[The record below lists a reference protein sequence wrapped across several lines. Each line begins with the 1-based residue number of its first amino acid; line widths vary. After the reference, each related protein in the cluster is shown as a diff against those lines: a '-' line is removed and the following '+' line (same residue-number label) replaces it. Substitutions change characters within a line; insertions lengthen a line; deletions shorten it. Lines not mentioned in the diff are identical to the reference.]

1 MTATDE
7 LRRMLFRAESENAK
21 LRGKL
26 VAAKHDLSLFSERIV
41 ELGAENAKLRELC
54 RNALVVLEN
63 NCSQCAYFYDCDILT
78 DCKCAAPK
86 KIRAEL
92 RELGIE
98 VDE

>member
-1 MTATDE
+1 MSITDE
-7 LRRMLFRAESENAK
+7 LRDRAQDLQSEN
-21 LRGKL
+21 
-26 VAAKHDLSLFSERIV
+26 S
-41 ELGAENAKLRELC
+41 KLRELC

-78 DCKCAAPK
+78 DCKCVAPK

-98 VDE
+98 VD

>member
-1 MTATDE
+1 MSDFDFDDAVKRTI
-7 LRRMLFRAESENAK
+7 AEQ
-21 LRGKL
+21 
-26 VAAKHDLSLFSERIV
+26 HDRISAL
-41 ELGAENAKLRELC
+41 EAQNAKLRELC
-54 RNALVVLEN
+54 RRALVVLEN

-98 VDE
+98 VEG

>member
-1 MTATDE
+1 MSITDE
-7 LRRMLFRAESENAK
+7 LRDRAQDLQSEN
-21 LRGKL
+21 
-26 VAAKHDLSLFSERIV
+26 S
-41 ELGAENAKLRELC
+41 KLRELC

-98 VDE
+98 VD